1 MTSTPANTNPEGL
14 PPESSQGP
22 ASSSALT
29 SYQPPGSGLLT
40 KLPGLDQSDL
50 SALVGRQRLTQAL
63 DLEQKPDNR
72 YLRLSLYFLGGAA
85 ALFVPWAALTP
96 ITQVVQAS
104 GEVVPVG
111 AVNVVQHLEGGIV
124 SRVDVR
130 DGEEVK
136 EGQVLLELSPKLV
149 GSEYDAAQQKL
160 ENLLLQQKQLQASIR
175 GEDTMEPVEG
185 VEAGDKVSQAQQSVL
200 TSRLDNRSHQIA
212 SSAAIIQEKQAEVN
226 GLNDQI
232 ALQTAQVAMW
242 AGLVDS
248 GGASRLQLLASQTQ
262 LAQMKGARNEA
273 LKALSQARANYKA
286 LETGMT
292 FENNSQM
299 AAVVAEEAVVAEDIK
314 KVRFQLERTKITAP
328 VSGVIS
334 DLRYKAPGAVIGP
347 GALVLEVVPTGT
359 KKLVEVR
366 VPSKDI
372 GFVKVGQDVD
382 VKLQPYD
389 STIYGSVPGK
399 VLSIAGTTVQDPDT
413 RQYYYLARVEL
424 ARQYVDQ
431 RAKKFPIQVGMP
443 LVADIKGQRR
453 SVLRYIFQPFTR
465 TMDSALRESR

>member
-1 MTSTPANTNPEGL
+1 M
-14 PPESSQGP
+14 
-22 ASSSALT
+22 
-29 SYQPPGSGLLT
+29 
-40 KLPGLDQSDL
+40 
-50 SALVGRQRLTQAL
+50 
-63 DLEQKPDNR
+63 
-72 YLRLSLYFLGGAA
+72 
-85 ALFVPWAALTP
+85 
-96 ITQVVQAS
+96 
-104 GEVVPVG
+104 
-111 AVNVVQHLEGGIV
+111 
-124 SRVDVR
+124 
-130 DGEEVK
+130 
-136 EGQVLLELSPKLV
+136 
-149 GSEYDAAQQKL
+149 
-160 ENLLLQQKQLQASIR
+160 
-175 GEDTMEPVEG
+175 
-185 VEAGDKVSQAQQSVL
+185 
-200 TSRLDNRSHQIA
+200 
-212 SSAAIIQEKQAEVN
+212 
-226 GLNDQI
+226 
-232 ALQTAQVAMW
+232 
-242 AGLVDS
+242 
-248 GGASRLQLLASQTQ
+248 
-262 LAQMKGARNEA
+262 
-273 LKALSQARANYKA
+273 KALSQARANYKA